1 MLSFWERESLSKY
14 DYVIIGG
21 GIVGCSTAYHL
32 KKKKP
37 KAEIAIIER
46 GVFPSGASSK
56 NAGFACF
63 GSLTELV
70 DDRKGLSDDEQLT
83 LVEKRWKGLL
93 ALRNILGEKNI
104 GFEDNGGFEVIRKAE
119 LPALEYL
126 DHYNQLLRSIFKK
139 NVYSLKPNFI
149 NEFGFNKSDIETIV
163 SNPFEGQIDT
173 GKMMKS
179 WWSLCSEMSIKII
192 TGCELKGFEEKND
205 YVNLNCQSGNQSV
218 QLQANKI
225 AICTNAFAHKWF
237 NQEDINPGRGMVLV
251 TDPIEK
257 LKFKGVFHYD
267 EGYFYFRN
275 VGNRVLIGGG
285 RNLDKSTE
293 DTVEFGINPKIK
305 LAILHD
311 LKELILPNQDFSIDM
326 EWSGIMAFGAIKS
339 PIIKKISDKIAI
351 GVRLGG
357 MGVAIGTQ
365 VGKELHELL
374 ADG

>member
-14 DYVIIGG
+14 DYIIVGG

-32 KKKKP
+32 KKKCP

-70 DDRKGLSDDEQLT
+70 DDRKGLSNDEQLA

-104 GFEDNGGFEVIRKAE
+104 GFEENGGFEVIRKAE

-126 DHYNQLLRSIFKK
+126 DHYNQLLRSIF
-139 NVYSLKPNFI
+139 NHDVYSLKPKLI
-149 NEFGFNKSDIETIV
+149 NEFGFNKNDIETII

-173 GKMMKS
+173 GKMIKS
-179 WWSLCSEMSIKII
+179 WWSLCSEMGIKII
-192 TGCELKGFEEKND
+192 TGCELVEFEEDRDDVK
-205 YVNLNCQSGNQSV
+205 LICQLDNQSF
-218 QLQANKI
+218 QLKANNI
-225 AICTNAFAHKWF
+225 AICTNAFAEKWF
-237 NQEDINPGRGMVLV
+237 NNEDINPGRGMVLV
-251 TDPIEK
+251 THPVEK

-275 VGNRVLIGGG
+275 VGDRVLIGGG

-293 DTVEFGINPKIK
+293 DTTEFGINPKIK
-305 LAILHD
+305 SAILHD
-311 LKELILPNQDFSIDM
+311 LKELILPNQEFSIDM
-326 EWSGIMAFGAIKS
+326 EWSGIMAFGKIKS
-339 PIIKKISDKIAI
+339 PIIKKVSNKIAI

-374 ADG
+374 AEG

>member
-1 MLSFWERESLSKY
+1 
-14 DYVIIGG
+14 
-21 GIVGCSTAYHL
+21 
-32 KKKKP
+32 
-37 KAEIAIIER
+37 
-46 GVFPSGASSK
+46 
-56 NAGFACF
+56 
-63 GSLTELV
+63 
-70 DDRKGLSDDEQLT
+70 
-83 LVEKRWKGLL
+83 
-93 ALRNILGEKNI
+93 
-104 GFEDNGGFEVIRKAE
+104 
-119 LPALEYL
+119 
-126 DHYNQLLRSIFKK
+126 
-139 NVYSLKPNFI
+139 
-149 NEFGFNKSDIETIV
+149 
-163 SNPFEGQIDT
+163 
-173 GKMMKS
+173 
-179 WWSLCSEMSIKII
+179 
-192 TGCELKGFEEKND
+192 
-205 YVNLNCQSGNQSV
+205 
-218 QLQANKI
+218 
-225 AICTNAFAHKWF
+225 
-237 NQEDINPGRGMVLV
+237 MVLV

>member
-14 DYVIIGG
+14 DYIIVGG

-70 DDRKGLSDDEQLT
+70 DDRKGLNEDEQVL

-139 NVYSLKPNFI
+139 DVYSLKPNLI
-149 NEFGFNKSDIETIV
+149 NEFGFNKGDIETIV

-173 GKMMKS
+173 GKMIKS
-179 WWSLCSEMSIKII
+179 WWSLCSEMGIKII
-192 TGCELKGFEEKND
+192 TGCELKEFEEEND

-237 NQEDINPGRGMVLV
+237 NKEDINPGRGMVLV
-251 TDPIEK
+251 THPIDN

-293 DTVEFGINPKIK
+293 DTTEFGINPKIK
-305 LAILHD
+305 SAILHD
-311 LKELILPNQDFSIDM
+311 LEELILPDQEFSIDM
-326 EWSGIMAFGAIKS
+326 EWSGIMAFGNIKT
-339 PIIKKISDKIAI
+339 PIIKKVSNKIAI

-365 VGKELHELL
+365 VGQELHELL
-374 ADG
+374 AD

>member
-14 DYVIIGG
+14 DYIIVGG

-32 KKKKP
+32 KKKYP

-70 DDRKGLSDDEQLT
+70 DDRKGLSEEEQLA
-83 LVEKRWKGLL
+83 LVEKRWNGLL
-93 ALRNILGEKNI
+93 ALRTILGDKNI
-104 GFEDNGGFEVIRKAE
+104 GFEENGGFEVIRKAE

-126 DHYNQLLRSIFKK
+126 DHYNQLLRSIFKHD
-139 NVYSLKPNFI
+139 VYSLKPNLV

-173 GKMMKS
+173 GKMIKS
-179 WWSLCSEMSIKII
+179 WWALCSEMGIKII
-192 TGCELKGFEEKND
+192 TGCEVKEFEEVGDHVK
-205 YVNLNCQSGNQSV
+205 LHCQSGNQSI

-225 AICTNAFAHKWF
+225 GICTNAFAHIWF
-237 NQEDINPGRGMVLV
+237 FEEDINPGRGIVLV
-251 TDPIEK
+251 THPIDN

-267 EGYFYFRN
+267 QGYFYFRN

-293 DTVEFGINPKIK
+293 NTTEFGINPKIK
-305 LAILHD
+305 LTLLHD
-311 LKELILPNQDFSIDM
+311 LEELILPDHEFSIDM
-326 EWSGIMAFGAIKS
+326 EWSGIMAFGKIKS
-339 PIIKKISDKIAI
+339 PIIKKVSDKIAI
-351 GVRLGG
+351 GVRSGG

-374 ADG
+374 AHR

>member
-14 DYVIIGG
+14 DYIIVGG

-37 KAEIAIIER
+37 KSEIAIIER

-70 DDRKGLSDDEQLT
+70 DDRKGLNENEQLA

-104 GFEDNGGFEVIRKAE
+104 GYEENGGFEVIRKAE

-126 DHYNQLLRSIFKK
+126 DHYNQLLKSIFKK
-139 NVYSLKPNFI
+139 NVYSLEPNLAK
-149 NEFGFNKSDIETIV
+149 EFGFKTSEIETIV

-173 GKMMKS
+173 GKMIKS
-179 WWSLCSEMSIKII
+179 WWALCNEIGIKII
-192 TGCELKGFEEKND
+192 TGCELKEFDEGNESVVL
-205 YVNLNCQSGNQSV
+205 YCQSGNHSV
-218 QLQANKI
+218 QLQASKL

-237 NQEDINPGRGMVLV
+237 SNEDINPGRGMVLV
-251 TDPIEK
+251 THPIEN

-275 VGNRVLIGGG
+275 VGDRVLIGGG

-293 DTVEFGINPKIK
+293 DTTEFGINPKIRS
-305 LAILHD
+305 AILQD
-311 LKELILPNQDFSIDM
+311 LQELILPDQEFSIDM
-326 EWSGIMAFGAIKS
+326 EWSGIMAFGKTKS
-339 PIIKKISDKIAI
+339 PIIKKVSDKIAI

-365 VGKELHELL
+365 VGQELHELL
-374 ADG
+374 AE

>member
-14 DYVIIGG
+14 DYIVVGG

-32 KKKKP
+32 KKRHP

-70 DDRKGLSDDEQLT
+70 DDRQGLSEDEQLD

-104 GFEDNGGFEVIRKAE
+104 GFQENGGFEVIRKAE

-126 DHYNQLLRSIFKK
+126 ENYNLLLKSIFKED
-139 NVYSLKPNFI
+139 VYSLKPNLAKQY
-149 NEFGFNKSDIETIV
+149 GFNISEIETIV
-163 SNPFEGQIDT
+163 FNPFEGQIDT
-173 GKMMKS
+173 GKMIKS
-179 WWSLCSEMSIKII
+179 WWSLCNEMGIKII
-192 TGCELKGFEEKND
+192 TGCELKEFEEDNTGVK
-205 YVNLNCQSGNQSV
+205 LHCESGNHSV
-218 QLQANKI
+218 QLRANKL
-225 AICTNAFAHKWF
+225 AICTNAFAQNWF
-237 NQEDINPGRGMVLV
+237 SSEDINPGRGMVMV
-251 TDPIEK
+251 THPIEK

-275 VGNRVLIGGG
+275 VGDRVLIGGG
-285 RNLDKSTE
+285 RNLDKPTE
-293 DTVEFGINPKIK
+293 DTKEFGINPTIK
-305 LAILHD
+305 SSILHD
-311 LKELILPNQDFSIDM
+311 LQELILPDKEFAIDM
-326 EWSGIMAFGAIKS
+326 EWSGIMAFGKNKA
-339 PIIKKISDKIAI
+339 PIIKKVSDKIAI

-365 VGKELHELL
+365 VGQELHGLL
-374 ADG
+374 AD

>member
-32 KKKKP
+32 KKKYP
-37 KAEIAIIER
+37 KAEVAIIER

-70 DDRKGLSDDEQLT
+70 DDRKGLNEDEQVA

-93 ALRNILGEKNI
+93 ALRSILGEKNI
-104 GFEDNGGFEVIRKAE
+104 GFEENGGFEVIRKAE

-126 DHYNQLLRSIFKK
+126 NHYNQLLSSIFKK
-139 NVYSLKPNFI
+139 DVYSQQPNLI
-149 NEFGFNKSDIETIV
+149 SDFGFRKEGIETIV

-173 GKMMKS
+173 GKMIKS
-179 WWSLCSEMSIKII
+179 WWSLCSEVGIKIM
-192 TGCELKGFEEKND
+192 TGCEVTEFEEND
-205 YVNLNCQSGNQSV
+205 HNVKIHCRSGNQSV
-218 QLQANKI
+218 QLQTNKL

-237 NQEDINPGRGMVLV
+237 SQEDINPGRGMVLV
-251 TDPIEK
+251 THPLK
-257 LKFKGVFHYD
+257 NLKFKGVFHYD

-275 VGNRVLIGGG
+275 VGDRVLIGGG

-293 DTVEFGINPKIK
+293 DTTEFGVNPKIK
-305 LAILHD
+305 TAILHD
-311 LKELILPNQDFSIDM
+311 LKELILPGQDFSIDM
-326 EWSGIMAFGAIKS
+326 EWSGIMAFGKTKS
-339 PIIKKISDKIAI
+339 PIIKKVSDKTAI

-365 VGKELHELL
+365 VGQELHELL
-374 ADG
+374 AD

>member
-1 MLSFWERESLSKY
+1 MLSFWERESLTKY
-14 DYVIIGG
+14 DYIIVGG

-32 KKKKP
+32 KKKYP

-70 DDRKGLSDDEQLT
+70 DDRKGLSEDEQLA

-93 ALRNILGEKNI
+93 ALRKILGEKNI
-104 GFEDNGGFEVIRKAE
+104 GFEENGGFEVIRKAE

-126 DHYNQLLRSIFKK
+126 DHYNQLLRSVFK
-139 NVYSLKPNFI
+139 NDVYSLSPNLV
-149 NEFGFNKSDIETIV
+149 NEFGFKKNDIETIV

-173 GKMMKS
+173 GKMIKS
-179 WWSLCSEMSIKII
+179 WWSLCNETGIKVI
-192 TGCELKGFEEKND
+192 TGCEAKSFQDEQEGVKLA
-205 YVNLNCQSGNQSV
+205 CQSANQSFY
-218 QLQANKI
+218 LEAKKL
-225 AICTNAFAHKWF
+225 AICTNAFAQKWF
-237 NQEDINPGRGMVLV
+237 THEDINPGRGMVMV
-251 TDPIEK
+251 THPIED

-293 DTVEFGINPKIK
+293 DTTEFGINPKIK
-305 LAILHD
+305 SAILHD
-311 LKELILPNQDFSIDM
+311 LEELILPNQEFSIDM
-326 EWSGIMAFGAIKS
+326 EWSGIMAFGKTKS
-339 PIIKKISDKIAI
+339 PIIKKVSDKIAI

-365 VGKELHELL
+365 VGQELHELL
-374 ADG
+374 AD

>member
-32 KKKKP
+32 KKKNP
-37 KAEIAIIER
+37 KAEIAIMER
-46 GVFPSGASSK
+46 GAFPSGASSK

-70 DDRKGLSDDEQLT
+70 DDSKALSESEQLA

-93 ALRNILGEKNI
+93 AMRKILGDQNI
-104 GFEDNGGFEVIRKAE
+104 GFEANGGFEVIRKAE

-126 DHYNQLLRSIFKK
+126 DNYNQLLKSIFKK
-139 NVYSLKPNFI
+139 DVFSLNPNLST
-149 NEFGFNKSDIETIV
+149 EFGFNTDEIETII

-173 GKMMKS
+173 GKMIKS
-179 WWSLCSEMSIKII
+179 WWNICSEMGIKIM
-192 TGCELKGFEEKND
+192 TSCELMEFEEKDEFVDLHCHTTNQD
-205 YVNLNCQSGNQSV
+205 IKIQAKNL
-218 QLQANKI
+218 

-237 NQEDINPGRGMVLV
+237 QEEDINPGRGLVLITQPV
-251 TDPIEK
+251 DN
-257 LKFKGVFHYD
+257 LKFKGVFHYE

-285 RNLDKSTE
+285 RNLDKAIE
-293 DTVEFGINPKIK
+293 DTTHFGINPKIRS
-305 LAILHD
+305 AILND
-311 LKELILPNQDFSIDM
+311 LRKLILPNQDFSIDM
-326 EWSGIMAFGAIKS
+326 EWSGIMAFGKTKS
-339 PIIKKISDKIAI
+339 PIIKKVSDKIAM

-357 MGVAIGTQ
+357 MGIAIGTQ
-365 VGKELHELL
+365 VGQELEELITE
-374 ADG
+374 

>member
-14 DYVIIGG
+14 DYVVVGG

-32 KKKKP
+32 KNKNP

-46 GVFPSGASSK
+46 GIFPSGASSK

-70 DDRKGLSDDEQLT
+70 DDRKGLSEDEQLS
-83 LVEKRWKGLL
+83 LVEKRWAGLL
-93 ALRNILGEKNI
+93 ALQRILGSKNI
-104 GFEDNGGFEVIRKAE
+104 GFEENGGFEVIRKAE
-119 LPALEYL
+119 LPALDYL
-126 DHYNQLLRSIFKK
+126 DHYNKLLRNIFKSD
-139 NVYSLKPNFI
+139 VYHLKTNLI
-149 NEFGFNKSDIETIV
+149 QEFGFDSSQIETIV

-179 WWSLCSEMSIKII
+179 WWSLCNEMGIKII
-192 TGCELKGFEEKND
+192 TGCELKELEEDND
-205 YVNLNCQSGNQSV
+205 DVKLHCQSANESV
-218 QLQANKI
+218 QFIARKV
-225 AICTNAFAHKWF
+225 AICTNAFAREWF
-237 NQEDINPGRGMVLV
+237 KEEDINPGRGMVLI
-251 TDPIEK
+251 TNPIDN

-285 RNLDKSTE
+285 RNLDKYTE
-293 DTVEFGINPKIK
+293 DTTEFGINPKIR
-305 LAILHD
+305 LAILRD
-311 LKELILPNQDFSIDM
+311 LKELILPDQNFSIDM
-326 EWSGIMAFGAIKS
+326 EWSGIMAFGKTKS

-365 VGKELHELL
+365 VGHELHELL
-374 ADG
+374 AD